1 MSAHLTD
8 QDCINALATFWYEY
22 HSQPRNERP
31 GQALERAYLIAP
43 EELSF
48 KKDCYKRTED
58 WREGNSF
65 KARSRASRQIEAYTP
80 EYKTL
85 APCPVVFNILLREN
99 ERSLQALYSDDWEQP
114 IKDRM
119 WHNEYKFKKSSTVTK
134 WLSDR
139 DPKGLMMIWQM
150 LRGWEYQS
158 CEHYEFRNSVAYQI
172 KQQIEYGILKTLEKI
187 HCPNDEDKVW
197 TSWEDPQLD
206 SHVVC
211 ISDMF

>member
-22 HSQPRNERP
+22 HKQPRNERP
-31 GQALERAYLIAP
+31 GQALEQAYLIAP
-43 EELSF
+43 EEVSL
-48 KKDCYKRTED
+48 KKDYFERMED
-58 WREGNSF
+58 FRL
-65 KARSRASRQIEAYTP
+65 RASNQIEAQKP
-80 EYKTL
+80 VYKAL
-85 APCPVVFNILLREN
+85 APCRVVYDLLLNEN
-99 ERSLQALYSDDWEQP
+99 VRSLQARYPDDSKEP
-114 IKDRM
+114 LKDRI
-119 WHNEYKFKKSSTVTK
+119 WYNEYEFKKSSTVTK

-172 KQQIEYGILKTLEKI
+172 KQQIEYGILDTLKKI
-187 HCPNDEDKVW
+187 HCPNDEDRVW
-197 TSWEDPQLD
+197 TSWEDPQLN

-211 ISDMF
+211 LSDMF

>member
-22 HSQPRNERP
+22 HKQPRNERP
-31 GQALERAYLIAP
+31 GQALERAYLIAK
-43 EELSF
+43 EEISL
-48 KKDCYKRTED
+48 KED
-58 WREGNSF
+58 YFENQNELRY
-65 KARSRASRQIEAYTP
+65 RSIRLIEAQQDV
-80 EYKTL
+80 YKGL
-85 APCPVVFNILLREN
+85 ASCRVIYDILLNEN
-99 ERSLQALYSDDWEQP
+99 IRSLQTRYPDD
-114 IKDRM
+114 IKEKNENRI
-119 WHNEYKFKKSSTVTK
+119 WYNEYDFKKSSTVVK

-172 KQQIEYGILKTLEKI
+172 KQQIEYGILDTLKKI
-187 HCPNDEDKVW
+187 HCPNDEDRVW

-206 SHVVC
+206 SHIVC
-211 ISDMF
+211 ISDMFA

>member
-22 HSQPRNERP
+22 HKLPRTEAP
-31 GQALERAYLIAP
+31 QHALERAFIIAQ
-43 EELSF
+43 EEVSTKQDYFERMNDL
-48 KKDCYKRTED
+48 
-58 WREGNSF
+58 G
-65 KARSRASRQIEAYTP
+65 SRATRLIEASQP
-80 EYKTL
+80 VYKAL
-85 APCPVVFNILLREN
+85 APCRVAYDLLLNEN
-99 ERSLQALYSDDWEQP
+99 VRSLQARYPDDMEEPLQ
-114 IKDRM
+114 DRI
-119 WHNEYKFKKSSTVTK
+119 WYNEYDFKKSSTVTK
-134 WLSDR
+134 WLSER

-158 CEHYEFRNSVAYQI
+158 CEHHEFRNSVAYQI
-172 KQQIEYGILKTLEKI
+172 KQQIEYGILDILKKI
-187 HCPNDEDKVW
+187 HCPDDKDRVW

>member
-22 HSQPRNERP
+22 HKQPRNERP
-31 GQALERAYLIAP
+31 GQALERAYLIA
-43 EELSF
+43 EEEVSL
-48 KKDCYKRTED
+48 KKDYFERIED
-58 WREGNSF
+58 FRL
-65 KARSRASRQIEAYTP
+65 RASKQIEAYEP
-80 EYKTL
+80 EYKSL
-85 APCPVVFNILLREN
+85 ASCHVVFNILLREN
-99 ERSLQALYSDDWEQP
+99 ERSLQARYPDDYQDVISSNYE
-114 IKDRM
+114 
-119 WHNEYKFKKSSTVTK
+119 FKKSSTVTK

-139 DPKGLMMIWQM
+139 DPRGLMMVWQM
-150 LRGWEYQS
+150 LQGWEYQS

-172 KQQIEYGILKTLEKI
+172 KQQIEYGILDTLKKI
-187 HCPNDEDKVW
+187 HCPNDEDRVW

>member
-1 MSAHLTD
+1 MSAHLVD

-22 HSQPRNERP
+22 HKQPRNERP

-43 EELSF
+43 EEVSL
-48 KKDCYKRTED
+48 KKDYFERMED
-58 WREGNSF
+58 FRL
-65 KARSRASRQIEAYTP
+65 RASNQIEAQKP
-80 EYKTL
+80 VYKAL
-85 APCPVVFNILLREN
+85 APCRVVYDLLLNEN
-99 ERSLQALYSDDWEQP
+99 VRSLQARYPDDSKEP
-114 IKDRM
+114 LKDRI
-119 WHNEYKFKKSSTVTK
+119 WYNEYEFKKSSTVTK

-172 KQQIEYGILKTLEKI
+172 KQQIEYGILDTLKKI
-187 HCPNDEDKVW
+187 HCPNDEDRVW

-206 SHVVC
+206 SHIVC
-211 ISDMF
+211 ISDMFA

>member
-31 GQALERAYLIAP
+31 AQALERAYVIAQ
-43 EELSF
+43 EEVSL
-48 KKDCYKRTED
+48 KKDYFERMED
-58 WREGNSF
+58 FRL
-65 KARSRASRQIEAYTP
+65 RASNQIEAYTP
-80 EYKTL
+80 EYKAL

-99 ERSLQALYSDDWEQP
+99 ERSLQALYSDDWKQP
-114 IKDRM
+114 IKERM
-119 WHNEYKFKKSSTVTK
+119 WHNEYEFKKSSTVTK
-134 WLSDR
+134 WLLDR
-139 DPKGLMMIWQM
+139 DPRGLMMIWQM
-150 LRGWEYQS
+150 LQGWEYQS

-172 KQQIEYGILKTLEKI
+172 KQQIEYGILNTLKKI
-187 HCPNDEDKVW
+187 HCPNDEDRVW

>member
-1 MSAHLTD
+1 MSAHLVD

-22 HSQPRNERP
+22 HKQPRNERP

-43 EELSF
+43 EEVSL
-48 KKDCYKRTED
+48 KKDYFERMED
-58 WREGNSF
+58 FRL
-65 KARSRASRQIEAYTP
+65 RASNQIEAQKP
-80 EYKTL
+80 VYKAL
-85 APCPVVFNILLREN
+85 APCRVVYDLLLNEN
-99 ERSLQALYSDDWEQP
+99 VRSLQARYPDDSKEP
-114 IKDRM
+114 LKDRI
-119 WHNEYKFKKSSTVTK
+119 WYNEYEFKKSSTVTK

-172 KQQIEYGILKTLEKI
+172 KQQIEYGILDTLKKI
-187 HCPNDEDKVW
+187 HCPNDEDRVW
-197 TSWEDPQLD
+197 TSWEDPQLN

-211 ISDMF
+211 LSDMF

>member
-31 GQALERAYLIAP
+31 GQALERAYVVAK
-43 EELSF
+43 EEVSL
-48 KKDCYKRTED
+48 KKDYFERMED
-58 WREGNSF
+58 FRL
-65 KARSRASRQIEAYTP
+65 RATKWIEAYEP

-99 ERSLQALYSDDWEQP
+99 ERSLQALYPDDWKQP
-114 IKDRM
+114 IKERM
-119 WHNEYKFKKSSTVTK
+119 WANEYEFKKSSTVTK

-139 DPKGLMMIWQM
+139 DPKGLMMVWQM
-150 LRGWEYQS
+150 LQGWEYQS

-172 KQQIEYGILKTLEKI
+172 KQQIEYGILNTLKKI

-197 TSWEDPQLD
+197 TSWTDPQLD

>member
-31 GQALERAYLIAP
+31 GQALERAYVVAK
-43 EELSF
+43 EEVSL
-48 KKDCYKRTED
+48 KKDYFERMED
-58 WREGNSF
+58 FRL
-65 KARSRASRQIEAYTP
+65 RATKWIEAYEP

-99 ERSLQALYSDDWEQP
+99 ERSLQALYPDDWKQP
-114 IKDRM
+114 IKERM
-119 WHNEYKFKKSSTVTK
+119 WANEYEFKKSSTVTK

-139 DPKGLMMIWQM
+139 DPKGLMMLWQM
-150 LRGWEYQS
+150 LQGWEYQS

-172 KQQIEYGILKTLEKI
+172 KQQIEYGILNTLKKI

-197 TSWEDPQLD
+197 TSWTDPQLD